1 MAQFLVLFKCDLK
14 PDQCAC
20 IVSCS
25 LPFVFLLFIYSS
37 HGVKKHINLQ
47 FLNFRKKNMPL
58 HKGKKAESENQ
69 KTQYFDL
76 ISKNVI
82 SNCINGF

>member
-1 MAQFLVLFKCDLK
+1 
-14 PDQCAC
+14 
-20 IVSCS
+20 
-25 LPFVFLLFIYSS
+25 
-37 HGVKKHINLQ
+37 
-47 FLNFRKKNMPL
+47 MPL